1 MASRSAPNWPG
12 FMRRSTAAR
21 YCDMTASQF
30 EAAVASGDLP
40 LPQIIGGE
48 ERWSLA
54 AIDKSRSSED
64 TADWRANQPGLKNAA

>member
-1 MASRSAPNWPG
+1 
-12 FMRRSTAAR
+12 
-21 YCDMTASQF
+21 MTASQF